1 MLFLRGYLPQDRKQS
16 TPFIDAR
23 GAWERGLK
31 VLVTVIRWQ
40 LLLLQLLVIISHKH
54 LNMGDNV
61 RDTSPSMS
69 MCGAQVGVVGDQIL
83 VIG

>member
-1 MLFLRGYLPQDRKQS
+1 MLV
-16 TPFIDAR
+16 I
-23 GAWERGLK
+23 
-31 VLVTVIRWQ
+31 VIRWQ